1 MLEDPDDAA
10 AEHDEPIASA
20 AYAPGMS
27 DQPQL
32 NSDAKAALA
41 RARALAARAGG
52 QPMLPTDLL
61 VALLD
66 PETDAVRVLELFAI
80 DAERVRRPIEFLG
93 SRMPPWI
100 VDPDIELRTVERAR
114 SEAAGLGHAA
124 AGSEHL
130 LLALAG
136 ESDTIAAG
144 ILQSLGFTLAE
155 GRRAIRFLR
164 GEGDDAGRA
173 SFVPAGV
180 IPGAAGMSFAPM
192 FAWPGGEPPIDEL
205 ERLHEAA
212 SSRFELGKSRLT
224 RVVGIGLSEETAGI
238 LVELIALEIR
248 EAGAILH
255 WRSQVEKIGPL
266 GMALVE
272 VRDDVGT
279 SYEVF
284 PGSWGGGE
292 SEMRGETN
300 IMPAP
305 PAGAR
310 VLTVNIPSFG
320 IEGFGATATMPGLLG
335 MGMATATGPWQFEVA
350 L

>member
-1 MLEDPDDAA
+1 
-10 AEHDEPIASA
+10 
-20 AYAPGMS
+20 MS
-27 DQPQL
+27 DQPPL

-41 RARALAARAGG
+41 RARELAGQAGG
-52 QPMLPTDLL
+52 RAMLPADLL

-66 PETDAVRVLELFAI
+66 LGSGAVRVLELFAV
-80 DAERVRRPIEFLG
+80 DVERVRRPIEFFG

-100 VDPDIELRTVERAR
+100 VDPGIELPTVERAR
-114 SEAAGLGHAA
+114 SEAAGLGHAE

-136 ESDTIAAG
+136 QSDTIEAG

-164 GEGDDAGRA
+164 GEGDEAGRA
-173 SFVPAGV
+173 SFVPVGV
-180 IPGAAGMSFAPM
+180 IPGAGGMSFAPM
-192 FAWPGGEPPIDEL
+192 FAWPGDEPPIEEL

-212 SSRFELGKSRLT
+212 SSRFELGKSRLG
-224 RVVGIGLSEETAGI
+224 RVVGIGLAEEVEGV

-255 WRSQVEKIGPL
+255 WRSQANKIGPL

-272 VRDDVGT
+272 VSDDLGT

-284 PGSWGGGE
+284 PGSWGGGD

-300 IMPAP
+300 ITP
-305 PAGAR
+305 PPPPGAR

-320 IEGFGATATMPGLLG
+320 LEGFGATATMPGLLG
-335 MGMATATGPWQFEVA
+335 MGMATATGPWHFEVA